1 MRRALGTWDFSGL
14 SVPLCHDYAAGS
26 MATLKHVNE
35 DIVQGRR
42 GVAESWHKLGDSEPQ
57 VYSVEKGKR
66 EAVEDMPTYAQKAFA
81 ERGQVSMIQL

>member
-1 MRRALGTWDFSGL
+1 
-14 SVPLCHDYAAGS
+14 

-42 GVAESWHKLGDSEPQ
+42 RVAGSWHKLGYSEPQ
-57 VYSVEKGKR
+57 VYPVKREKR

-81 ERGQVSMIQL
+81 GHGQVTMIQL